1 MNQPKKKRPRLSE
14 RKKKRANNFMDGIII
29 LWFLIYFVPA
39 ITAYE
44 KKKKDKGAILA
55 LNILLG
61 WSIIGWII
69 ALIWA
74 IKKD

>member
-1 MNQPKKKRPRLSE
+1 
-14 RKKKRANNFMDGIII
+14 MDGIII

-61 WSIIGWII
+61 WTILGWII

-74 IKKD
+74 LKKD